1 MRCAEKHPHTPTP
14 HAPPLPCT
22 HHRAT
27 PNPSPTFTLACGLH
41 TFSATRILALR
52 DRGFF
57 SCSKAA
63 GVCGR
68 CVSTLTTSFA
78 PHAHTG
84 KLGGH
89 VHSPSSRRNARFT
102 MRSSSE

>member
-52 DRGFF
+52 DRGFLF
-57 SCSKAA
+57 TSSSEA
-63 GVCGR
+63 VTGR
-68 CVSTLTTSFA
+68 PVRIFTTSFA
-78 PHAHTG
+78 PHAQTG

-89 VHSPSSRRNARFT
+89 VHSPSSRRNARLT